1 MDSEPSHTRSPRPAT
16 FIEALLPVIALVV
29 FLGVTLLGL
38 NLEDPHIPLILG
50 TAVAAGMGKW
60 LGWSWKD
67 MNEGMVHGISL
78 GMSSIL
84 ILLSIGILI
93 GLWVASGIV
102 PLLIHYGMFLLNPSY
117 FLPAACLICAI
128 VSVTTGSS
136 WTTAGT
142 VGVALIG
149 VARGLNIPL
158 EMTAGAIISG
168 AYFGDKMSP
177 LSDTTNLAPAVAGS
191 ELFEHIRH
199 MAWTTGPSFL
209 LALILF
215 TFFSL
220 QSGAAGAEEA
230 DFRMLQQS
238 LEAEY
243 ALTPWLL
250 VAPLLVVLLIVRRV
264 PALPALLIGAAG
276 GGILGIIFQGQSL
289 SAVFDA
295 AMNGYASQTGVEMV
309 DDLLSQ
315 GGMASMFWTVG
326 LILCALAFGGL
337 MEKTGMLMALAGGI
351 LKLAKKTGSLVA
363 STILTCIGMNIAAP
377 DQYLSIVVPGR
388 MYRTAFEQRGLH
400 PKNLSRVLEDA
411 GTLTSPLIFWNTCGA
426 TMSDV
431 LGVGAHLYWYWCFF
445 NLINPAISLIYG
457 FTGFTMVKKDSPPA

>member
-1 MDSEPSHTRSPRPAT
+1 MEISSPSRPPRKAH
-16 FIEALLPVIALVV
+16 FLEALIPVVALVG
-29 FLGVTLLGL
+29 FLAITLLGL

-50 TAVAAGMGKW
+50 TAVAAVMGKL
-60 LGWSWKD
+60 LGWSWQE
-67 MNEGMVHGISL
+67 MNAGMVHGISL

-102 PLLIHYGMFLLNPSY
+102 PLLIHYGMLLLDPSY
-117 FLPAACLICAI
+117 FLPATCLICAI
-128 VSVTTGSS
+128 VSITTGSS

-149 VARGLNIPL
+149 VAQGLNIPL
-158 EMTAGAIISG
+158 EITAGAIVSG

-209 LALILF
+209 LALALF

-220 QSGAAGAEEA
+220 QAEGTGGAREN
-230 DFRMLQQS
+230 FLVLQKSLQS
-238 LEAEY
+238 EY
-243 ALTPWLL
+243 QLTPWLL
-250 VAPLLVVLLIVRRV
+250 LAPLLVVVLVIRKV
-264 PALPALLIGAAG
+264 PALPTLLVGAATG
-276 GGILGIIFQGQSL
+276 GLLGMVFQGQSMTE
-289 SAVFDA
+289 VVNA
-295 AMNGYASQTGVEMV
+295 AMYGHVSTTEIELV
-309 DDLLSQ
+309 DNLLSQ
-315 GGMASMFWTVG
+315 GGMNSMFWTVG

-337 MEKTGMLMALAGGI
+337 MEKIGMLQVLAAGI
-351 LKLAKKTGSLVA
+351 LRLARRTGSLVA
-363 STILTCIGMNIAAP
+363 STALTCLGMNIAAP

-388 MYRTAFEQRGLH
+388 MFRTAYQQRKLH
-400 PKNLSRVLEDA
+400 PKNLSRILEDS

-426 TMSDV
+426 TMGDV
-431 LGVGAHLYWYWCFF
+431 LGISALLYWRWCFF
-445 NLINPAISLIYG
+445 NLINPVISLVYG
-457 FTGFTMVKKDSPPA
+457 FTGFTMEKDSRERTE